1 MAIIEDPKQLWRLN
15 WFNDIKMP
23 LMTTL
28 LMYKSDVSIEE
39 NMKKFERIIQLD
51 SLTSEEMFMK
61 NATKSNQMQAKAVEI
76 IMDAMKRIMDGDSE
90 NALREINTD
99 AFI

>member
-1 MAIIEDPKQLWRLN
+1 MIEFIYKYEPIFIQRQISQTLLAVLEDPKLIWRLH

-28 LMYKSDVSIEE
+28 LMYKSDVDIAE
-39 NMKKFERIIQLD
+39 NMKKFETVIKLE

-61 NATKSNQMQAKAVEI
+61 NATKSN
-76 IMDAMKRIMDGDSE
+76 
-90 NALREINTD
+90 
-99 AFI
+99 